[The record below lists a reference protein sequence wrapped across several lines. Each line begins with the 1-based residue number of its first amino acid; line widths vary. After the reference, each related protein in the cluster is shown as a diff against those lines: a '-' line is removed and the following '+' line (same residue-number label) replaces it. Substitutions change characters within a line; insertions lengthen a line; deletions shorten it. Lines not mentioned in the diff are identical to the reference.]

1 MPTAPPKLAAPTH
14 YQTAIELPWR
24 LAISPTSVGGSWSH
38 PLGVVEGTDGWAE
51 LWHTRL
57 ADGSDE
63 AAADGGVIR
72 AIWAYDPRFDPA
84 HAPPNVDDP
93 FITSLRP
100 FYRWQIVNATSN
112 FAYQGKGRA
121 DVAASKLWLSARGGF
136 LDSIGDW
143 DLEPSL
149 GKVADLGEWKHLA
162 TLGRDHYVKVVEK
175 GYLFPF
181 GHRVVNV
188 TVTERMFESVDKEIV
203 ATSRQI
209 TYLVVRQPQKSYDP
223 SDTYGITNNSR
234 DFPFRSLTLKTLRTP
249 ILEGPTAFTGLP
261 AGDCF
266 VPYVS
271 GQPFQWHFIGTDW
284 NGNDVAFTAPAV
296 FVIQDDGLTPGAAAA
311 VRSTYNGLPVTDS
324 VRTGSLHRRRGLLR
338 RLGDAGRH
346 EPVRFIDHVRGRRG
360 HRSDE
365 RDDGGQRIRRQ
376 RSAAL
381 LPEPR
386 RRRR

>member
-1 MPTAPPKLAAPTH
+1 MLDPSLAPTAEYDPLHIAFASDARPVGPGGVGPRFHVAVPTAPPKLAAPTR
-14 YQTAIELPWR
+14 YRTPR
-24 LAISPTSVGGSWSH
+24 SSFRGVYAISPTSVGGSWSH

-100 FYRWQIVNATSN
+100 FYRWQIVNATSD

-203 ATSRQI
+203 ATSARSP
-209 TYLVVRQPQKSYDP
+209 TSSSV
-223 SDTYGITNNSR
+223 SR
-234 DFPFRSLTLKTLRTP
+234 RRATTRAIPTASRTTAGTFRS
-249 ILEGPTAFTGLP
+249 
-261 AGDCF
+261 
-266 VPYVS
+266 
-271 GQPFQWHFIGTDW
+271 
-284 NGNDVAFTAPAV
+284 
-296 FVIQDDGLTPGAAAA
+296 GA
-311 VRSTYNGLPVTDS
+311 
-324 VRTGSLHRRRGLLR
+324 
-338 RLGDAGRH
+338 
-346 EPVRFIDHVRGRRG
+346 
-360 HRSDE
+360 
-365 RDDGGQRIRRQ
+365 
-376 RSAAL
+376 
-381 LPEPR
+381 
-386 RRRR
+386 